1 MEDSRITKKEF
12 IVGCIIALGLILISG
27 IAEAI
32 IR

>member
-1 MEDSRITKKEF
+1 MEERITKKEF
-12 IVGCIIALGLILISG
+12 VVGCIIALGLIIISG